1 MTGNRHKNA
10 WIWLAVAAIAVA
22 TLARAEAGLPKAAAL
37 THPVLEFLSA
47 HANSDAFTTA
57 SGHRGG
63 RFAGVRREPSGNGA
77 GAWTVLL
84 PIFFIG
90 LVAPLD
96 ILSRR
101 VVQRSGCAR
110 LAAGLPHLF
119 QRPPPLLLS
128 SL

>member
-37 THPVLEFLSA
+37 THPVLEFLA
-47 HANSDAFTTA
+47 GHANSDAFTKA
-57 SGHRGG
+57 PGHHGS
-63 RFAGVRREPSGNGA
+63 RFAGVRRESYGNGA

-96 ILSRR
+96 VLSRR
-101 VVQRSGCAR
+101 ALQASGSVRRAV
-110 LAAGLPHLF
+110 ALPHLF
-119 QRPPPLLLS
+119 QRPPPSLLS